1 MTREDALKLDAADPL
16 ARFREAFDLPPG
28 LIYLD
33 GNSLGPPPKAAL
45 TRLADVAKREWG
57 QDLITSWN
65 LNGWMEAPLRVG
77 AKIARL
83 VGAAPHEVA
92 VADSTSVNL
101 FKLAAG
107 ALSLRPG
114 RRTLITQRDN
124 FPTDVYVLEGL
135 AALVPGTVLKV
146 VDADAVPDAID
157 EDTAAVVLTQ
167 VHYTSA
173 RRWDMAEVAARAH
186 AKGALTLWDL
196 SHTAGA
202 IACDLN
208 GTDADLAVGCGYKH
222 LNGGPGAPAFLYV
235 AERHQGQIRSP
246 LTGWMGHAAPFD
258 FAERYQPAADIRAL
272 VSGTPGVLGLAAL
285 EAGIDLHLEADPH
298 AVEAKGLSLQELFVS
313 RLEARCPALRLSGP
327 REMARRGL
335 HAAFHHPEAYALVQA
350 LIARGVVG
358 DFRAPDLA
366 RFGFAPLYLSH
377 AQVWDAVEILAEVLA
392 SGAYKAA
399 EFRQRAAVT

>member
-1 MTREDALKLDAADPL
+1 MTREDALELDAADPL
-16 ARFREAFDLPPG
+16 ARFRDAFDLPAG

-45 TRLADVAKREWG
+45 ARLADVARREWG
-57 QDLITSWN
+57 QDLIRSWN
-65 LNGWMEAPLRVG
+65 VNGWMDAPLRVG
-77 AKIARL
+77 GKIAGL
-83 VGAAPHEVA
+83 LGAKPHEVA

-135 AALVPGTVLKV
+135 AALVPGTTLKV
-146 VDADAVPDAID
+146 LDAKAVLDAID

-167 VHYTSA
+167 VHYTSG
-173 RRWDMAEVAARAH
+173 RRWDMAAVAARAH
-186 AKGALTLWDL
+186 AKGALVLWDL

-202 IACDLN
+202 IACDLD
-208 GTDADLAVGCGYKH
+208 GTGADLAVGCGYKH

-246 LTGWMGHAAPFD
+246 LTGWMGHASPFD
-258 FAERYQPAADIRAL
+258 FAETYRPAADIRAL
-272 VSGTPGVLGLAAL
+272 VSGTPGVLGLSAL
-285 EAGIDLHLEADPH
+285 EVGIDLMAEAGPA
-298 AVEAKGLSLQELFVS
+298 AVEAKGLSLAELFIS
-313 RLEARCPALRLSGP
+313 RMEARCPDLRLSGP
-327 REMARRGL
+327 RDVRQRGL
-335 HAAFHHPEAYALVQA
+335 HAAFHHPEAYGLVQA

-377 AQVWDAVEILAEVLA
+377 AEVWDAVEILAEVLQTR
-392 SGAYKAA
+392 AYEADA
-399 EFRQRAAVT
+399 FRRRAAVT